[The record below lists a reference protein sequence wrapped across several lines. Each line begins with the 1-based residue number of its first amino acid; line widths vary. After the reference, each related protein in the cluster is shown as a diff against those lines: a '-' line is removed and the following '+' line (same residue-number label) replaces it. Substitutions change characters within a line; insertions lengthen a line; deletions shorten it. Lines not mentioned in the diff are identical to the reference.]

1 MKAKILSIV
10 LILSFVMSFVLAA
23 PSQAEL
29 KKKQTQIKNN
39 IQQVEKKLKDSKA
52 KLQTARNKAEVQR
65 SNVRNSRSTLAL
77 AKSRLEQAESDL
89 ITAQQ
94 ELDNINQIYNSAKVK
109 VKERIY
115 AMYVRGEQT
124 YVDFFASSD
133 NFAELLEKVQVSTYI
148 KAQDES
154 MLADLNEKRKLMEE
168 KEKNVATKKKEVAI
182 WKNQVSITHNS
193 NLSKQ
198 YAAETT
204 LKKAAAEKELT
215 ESKYRELVQES
226 SNIESMLRGR
236 KSTVTGSN
244 AIGNWPVQARIS
256 SEFGYRIHPI
266 SKSRRLH
273 TGTDLAAPSGTPIKA
288 TGAGVVIH
296 AGWRGG
302 YGNTV
307 MIDHG
312 GNKVTLYAHMSS
324 VSVKSGQQVSKGTVI
339 GKVGSTGNSTGPH
352 CHYEVRINGKPV
364 NPRGYV

>member
-1 MKAKILSIV
+1 MKAKILSVI
-10 LILSFVMSFVLAA
+10 LILSLVMPLAFAA

-29 KKKQTQIKNN
+29 KKKQEQVKNSMKSAE
-39 IQQVEKKLKDSKA
+39 QKLKDSKA
-52 KLQTARNKAEVQR
+52 KLSTARTAAEAQR
-65 SNVRNSRSTLAL
+65 SKVRNTRSTLAVANTRL
-77 AKSRLEQAESDL
+77 AQAE
-89 ITAQQ
+89 Q
-94 ELDNINQIYNSAKVK
+94 ELVIAEQELKNANQIYESAKEL

-115 AMYVRGEQT
+115 AIYVRGEQT
-124 YVDFFASSD
+124 YVDFFTSSD

-154 MLADLNEKRKLMEE
+154 MLTDLNNKRKIMET
-168 KEKNVATKKKEVAI
+168 KQKNVESKKNDVKI
-182 WKNQVSITHNS
+182 WKGTVEIAHNNNLINQYRTENT
-193 NLSKQ
+193 LRDAAKQ
-198 YAAETT
+198 
-204 LKKAAAEKELT
+204 KELT
-215 ESKYRELVQES
+215 EAKYRELVQES
-226 SNIESMLRGR
+226 ASIESMLRGR
-236 KSTVTGSN
+236 PSKVTGNN
-244 AIGNWPVQARIS
+244 AIGNWPVQARVS

-266 SKSRRLH
+266 SGTKRLH

-324 VSVKSGQQVSKGTVI
+324 ISAKSGQQVSKGTVI